1 MTLAEYLDQAAQ
13 TPFAWGAHDCATF
26 PAGWVLDCHGLDPM
40 DGVRGLYQT
49 REQAEA
55 LVLSSG
61 SLAALWEAG
70 AALVGAPRTSAP
82 RYGDVGI
89 VDIPAPGGSRQL
101 GAIRVNRAW
110 AMLGESGLIL
120 QPARCLAAW
129 RI

>member
-13 TPFAWGAHDCATF
+13 AQFAWGAHDCATF
-26 PAGWVLDCHGLDPM
+26 PADWVLDCHGLDPM
-40 DGVRGLYQT
+40 EGVRGSYETQ
-49 REQAEA
+49 EQAEA

-70 AALVGAPRTSAP
+70 AAMVGSQRTSAP

-89 VDIPAPGGSRQL
+89 VELPVIGGPRQI

-110 AMLGESGLIL
+110 AMLGESGLIV

>member
-13 TPFAWGAHDCATF
+13 APFAWGVHDCATF
-26 PAGWVLDCHGLDPM
+26 PADWVLDCHGLDPM
-40 DGVRGLYQT
+40 EGLRGSYESQ
-49 REQAEA
+49 EQAEA

-70 AALVGAPRTSAP
+70 AALAGSQRTSAP

-89 VDIPAPGGSRQL
+89 VELPVIGGPRQI
-101 GAIRVNRAW
+101 GAIRVVRAW
-110 AMLGESGLIL
+110 AMLGESGLIV